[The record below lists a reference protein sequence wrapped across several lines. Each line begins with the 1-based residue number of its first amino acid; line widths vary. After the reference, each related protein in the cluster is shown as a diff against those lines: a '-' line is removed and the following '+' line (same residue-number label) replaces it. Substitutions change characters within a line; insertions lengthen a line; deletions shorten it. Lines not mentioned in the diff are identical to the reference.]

1 MRTSEERIT
10 ELHRRMRVLAGEKQ
24 LFFSFTGVFAVC
36 LIAVIL
42 FAVGISHLQ
51 MVVAFETISA
61 SFSASI
67 FSNHA
72 ALKYIVVGIVALC
85 LGILITLFCSRV
97 KHNIE
102 KEEESNDRKH

>member
-10 ELHRRMRVLAGEKQ
+10 ELHRRMRVLARKKQ
-24 LFFSFTGVFAVC
+24 LYYSFTGVFAVC

-67 FSNHA
+67 FSNHV

-97 KHNIE
+97 KYNMG

>member
-1 MRTSEERIT
+1 MRTSEERIA

-24 LFFSFTGVFAVC
+24 LCFAFTEAFAVC

-42 FAVGISHLQ
+42 FAVGISRVP
-51 MVVAFETISA
+51 MVVAFETIPA

-97 KHNIE
+97 KYNME
-102 KEEESNDRKH
+102 KEEESDDRKH